1 MAKGPRLSTL
11 SKVAAPAR
19 GVAQRFGLLLLM
31 SAAVALLVLGK
42 THDDA
47 IRQLRVMAVEAIAP
61 LLEVLSAPVSSAR
74 HAISEIEYFWNTNR
88 QNQDLREQVVRLT
101 KWQTIARNLEQEN
114 ANLRA
119 LLDPAHDPAPMFVSA
134 RVIGDTGGLFVQ
146 SALLNAG
153 RRDGVEPGQAVTT
166 GLGLAG
172 RVVEVG
178 QRSSRLL
185 LLTDLNSRVPV
196 VVEHSRHRAVLAGD
210 NSSRPR
216 LTFLPANAKV
226 NPGDRV
232 VTSGHA
238 GVFPPGLP
246 VGIISSVTDG
256 EARIQPFVDWV
267 RLEYVTVLRYRAIP
281 AGDMAHK
288 AAADSGAAAR
298 TNAAPADPPVAPPEP

>member
-11 SKVAAPAR
+11 AKVAAPAR
-19 GVAQRFGLLLLM
+19 GVAQRFGLGLLM
-31 SAAVALLVLGK
+31 ATAIALLVLGK
-42 THDDA
+42 THGEA
-47 IRQLRVMAVEAIAP
+47 VSRWRVMAVEVIAP
-61 LLEVLSAPVSSAR
+61 VLEVLSAPVISAR
-74 HAISEIEYFWNTNR
+74 HALSEIEYFWQTNR
-88 QNQDLREQVVRLT
+88 ENQVLRAQVGRLV

-119 LLDPAHDPAPMFVSA
+119 LLNPAHDPAPSFISA

-153 RRDGVEPGQAVTT
+153 RHEGVEAGQAVTT

-178 QRSSRLL
+178 QRSARLL

-196 VVEHSRHRAVLAGD
+196 VVEHSRHRAILAGD
-210 NSSRPR
+210 NSARPR
-216 LTFLPANAKV
+216 LTFLPTNAKV
-226 NPGDRV
+226 NPGDRI

-246 VGIISSVTDG
+246 VGIISSITDG
-256 EARIQPFVDWV
+256 EARIQPFVDWD
-267 RLEYVTVLRYRAIP
+267 RLEFVTVLRYRALP
-281 AGDMAHK
+281 PGDLAHK
-288 AAADSGAAAR
+288 GGLSGQVSGQVR
-298 TNAAPADPPVAPPEP
+298 GQVTGPGL

>member
-1 MAKGPRLSTL
+1 MAKGPRLTTL

-31 SAAVALLVLGK
+31 TAAVALLVLGK
-42 THDDA
+42 THGDA
-47 IRQLRVMAVEAIAP
+47 VRHLRVMAVEAVAP

-74 HAISEIEYFWNTNR
+74 HAISEIENFWYTNR
-88 QNQDLREQVVRLT
+88 DNQALRTQVELLA
-101 KWQTIARNLEQEN
+101 KWQTIARNLEREN
-114 ANLRA
+114 ASLRT
-119 LLDPAHDPAPMFVSA
+119 LVNPAHDPAPMFISA

-153 RRDGVEPGQAVTT
+153 RRDGVEPGLAVTA

-185 LLTDLNSRVPV
+185 LLIDLNSRVPV
-196 VVEHSRHRAVLAGD
+196 VVEQSRHRAVLAGD

-226 NPGDRV
+226 NAGDRV

-256 EARIQPFVDWV
+256 EARIQPFVDWA

-281 AGDMAHK
+281 AADIAHK
-288 AAADSGAAAR
+288 GGASGRAKKSLPD
-298 TNAAPADPPVAPPEP
+298 AAPPP

>member
-11 SKVAAPAR
+11 AKVAAPAR
-19 GVAQRFGLLLLM
+19 GVAQRFGFGLLV
-31 SAAVALLVLGK
+31 AAALALLVLGK
-42 THDDA
+42 THGDA
-47 IRQLRVMAVEAIAP
+47 VRQLRVLAVEAIAP
-61 LLEVLSAPVSSAR
+61 VLEVLSAPVISAR
-74 HAISEIEYFWNTNR
+74 HALSEIEYFWQTNR
-88 QNQDLREQVVRLT
+88 ENQALREQVTRLA

-119 LLDPAHDPAPMFVSA
+119 LLNPAHDPAPMFISA

-153 RRDGVEPGQAVTT
+153 RRDGVEAGQAVTT
-166 GLGLAG
+166 ALGLAG

-196 VVEHSRHRAVLAGD
+196 VVEQSRHRAVLAGD
-210 NSSRPR
+210 NSIRPR

-246 VGIISSVTDG
+246 VGIISSIADG
-256 EARIQPFVDWV
+256 EARIQPLVDWA
-267 RLEYVTVLRYRAIP
+267 RLEFVTVLRYRALP
-281 AGDMAHK
+281 AGDLAQK
-288 AAADSGAAAR
+288 GAALGSGHQSPR
-298 TNAAPADPPVAPPEP
+298 PVTPGL